1 MSMRTPLGKVRG
13 LGSAKDGTE
22 HFWRQ
27 RVTAVANIPL
37 IAFFVIVLVMLQGAD
52 YETARSFIGSP
63 LVAIAML
70 LVLLAGIY
78 HMKLGMQVIIE
89 DYVPGELARVIWLMA
104 NTFFCAIIG
113 FASVFAIIKI
123 SVGS

>member
-37 IAFFVIVLVMLQGAD
+37 IVFFIVVLVMLQGAD

-63 LVAIAML
+63 LVAIAVL

-78 HMKLGMQVIIE
+78 HMKLGMQIIIE

-113 FASVFAIIKI
+113 LASVFAVVKI